1 MITIFHFQTK
11 HDGSQNL
18 CVLHLHKLREQSST
32 LLRYHRRKKFR
43 FLQLIL
49 ILQLSRILSNTCNVP
64 SRQRTLP
71 LNLST
76 RNHSTAHI
84 LPQTLPSHHIIPNQK
99 PHPLPTLDPPNP
111 LPFHRLQTNKQNKHQ
126 TNLSLTPTLPPQ
138 KTPKSYAIIPI
149 SIPNPKSFPASI
161 PLPTISN
168 SHLTN
173 FAKRHDQS
181 LCRMGFAR

>member
-49 ILQLSRILSNTCNVP
+49 ILQLSRIPSNTCNVP

-111 LPFHRLQTNKQNKHQ
+111 FPFHR
-126 TNLSLTPTLPPQ
+126 P
-138 KTPKSYAIIPI
+138 
-149 SIPNPKSFPASI
+149 IPNPQPPPPPPNKQAKQKPSQ
-161 PLPTISN
+161 PLSHPHPPTSENPRILRYHSHFHSQPQIIS
-168 SHLTN
+168 
-173 FAKRHDQS
+173 
-181 LCRMGFAR
+181 GFDTTTYNK